1 METIA
6 ECLFKCR
13 ELPVGCPA
21 PTDRSIAQY
30 PHLHSGDTLE
40 EETQSLEE
48 PEYQGIPSAVG

>member
-48 PEYQGIPSAVG
+48 PEYQGSPLQ